1 MLDKIVNFFLV
12 HAAIV
17 LPLVLILALVV
28 SSTARA
34 IVRML
39 ARIAARLLLIGAVV
53 ALAYD
58 GIRTVN
64 AGSGLVMA
72 SLWEHWSRISPAT
85 LQAADAVVSK
95 RLDPALWDMAIAP
108 ALRLPA
114 WLIAAILALILGWL
128 GRRRREV
135 SVFVN

>member
-1 MLDKIVNFFLV
+1 MLDKAVNFFLV

-17 LPLVLILALVV
+17 LPLVLILALAV

-34 IVRML
+34 VVRMI
-39 ARIAARLLLIGAVV
+39 ARVAARLLLIGAVV

-58 GIRTVN
+58 GVRTAS
-64 AGSGLVMA
+64 AGSGLVMT

-85 LQAADAVVSK
+85 LQAADTVVSK
-95 RLDPALWDMAIAP
+95 RLDPALWDKVLAP
-108 ALRLPA
+108 ALHLPA
-114 WLIAAILALILGWL
+114 WLIAGALALILGWL

>member
-17 LPLVLILALVV
+17 LPLVALLALLV

-34 IVRML
+34 GLRL
-39 ARIAARLLLIGAVV
+39 AARLAARLLLIGAII

-58 GIRTVN
+58 GTKSFSG
-64 AGSGLVMA
+64 GSGLVTT
-72 SLWEHWSRISPAT
+72 SLLQHWSSLSPSS
-85 LQAADAVVSK
+85 LEAAHNVVSS
-95 RLDPALWDMAIAP
+95 RLDPAVWDMALVP
-108 ALRLPA
+108 LLRWPA
-114 WLIAAILALILGWL
+114 WLIAGVLALILSWF

-135 SVFVN
+135 SIFVN